1 MLFGTLLTG
10 LSKAFDWLD
19 YELLTAKLSAY
30 GFDLTALWQI
40 HEYLSNRKQQTKI
53 DDNCSSCSE
62 ILFGVPQGSILE
74 PLLFNI
80 FLAELFFIVKDED
93 I

>member
-40 HEYLSNRKQQTKI
+40 HEYLSNRKQ
-53 DDNCSSCSE
+53 
-62 ILFGVPQGSILE
+62 
-74 PLLFNI
+74 
-80 FLAELFFIVKDED
+80 
-93 I
+93 

>member
-53 DDNCSSCSE
+53 DDNCSSWSE